1 VVAPAVAHPAAV
13 AIVVVLLVLLWSPD
27 VDVDE
32 VLAVEVVVV
41 GNVGISAAA
50 ASSVV
55 SAFVATE
62 SGLVSLLVAVLP
74 ALSVLVLVF

>member
-1 VVAPAVAHPAAV
+1 MAHSAAV
-13 AIVVVLLVLLWSPD
+13 AIVVVLLVLLRSPG

-62 SGLVSLLVAVLP
+62 SGLVSLLLAVVP
-74 ALSVLVLVF
+74 ALFVLVLVF

>member
-1 VVAPAVAHPAAV
+1 MVAPAVAHPAAV
-13 AIVVVLLVLLWSPD
+13 AIVVVLLVLLRSPD

-62 SGLVSLLVAVLP
+62 SGLVSLLLAVVP
-74 ALSVLVLVF
+74 ALFVLVLVF

>member
-62 SGLVSLLVAVLP
+62 SGLVSLLLAVVP
-74 ALSVLVLVF
+74 ALFVLVLVF

>member
-1 VVAPAVAHPAAV
+1 MVAPAVAHPAAV

-62 SGLVSLLVAVLP
+62 SGLVSLLLAVVP
-74 ALSVLVLVF
+74 ALFVLVLVF